1 MQIKGLGFWGVMSI
15 VALVG
20 CGSSGGAG
28 GTGGS
33 TGTGGGTSAGTGGGT
48 GSGKGGTT
56 GGGGA
61 FTTSL
66 PAGTKVTSLTTA
78 QATQLCND
86 LESYVNNNLFPSIC
100 KEASAL
106 SGPEAA
112 YFDLLEN
119 PSATDADLRAACV
132 SAAAMDAGNPCTDI
146 QLDGG
151 TETCD
156 ISQIPATCQATV
168 GDYTTCIND
177 MATADNQLYA
187 SVPSCSTLTAASV
200 TAYFAADG
208 GASAEPPEPASCS
221 KFDSTCDVD
230 GGTPLMSNMKTRM
243 MPKRRR

>member
-1 MQIKGLGFWGVMSI
+1 MQIKGLGLWGAMAI

-20 CGSSGGAG
+20 CGSSSGTG

-33 TGTGGGTSAGTGGGT
+33 TGT

-66 PAGTKVTSLTTA
+66 PAGTKVTALTTA
-78 QATQLCND
+78 QAAQLCND
-86 LESYVNNNLFPSIC
+86 LESYLNNNLFPSIC

-106 SGPEAA
+106 AGPEGA
-112 YFDLLEN
+112 YLDLLEN
-119 PSATDADLRAACV
+119 SSASDAELRAACV
-132 SAAAMDAGNPCTDI
+132 SAAAMDAGNSCSDFVA
-146 QLDGG
+146 DGG
-151 TETCD
+151 AETCN
-156 ISQIPATCQATV
+156 ISQIPSTCEATV

-177 MATADNQLYA
+177 MSSADTQLYA

-221 KFDSTCDVD
+221 QIESTCSVD
-230 GGTPLMSNMKTRM
+230 GGSPVSSNMNARM
-243 MPKRRR
+243 MLKRRR